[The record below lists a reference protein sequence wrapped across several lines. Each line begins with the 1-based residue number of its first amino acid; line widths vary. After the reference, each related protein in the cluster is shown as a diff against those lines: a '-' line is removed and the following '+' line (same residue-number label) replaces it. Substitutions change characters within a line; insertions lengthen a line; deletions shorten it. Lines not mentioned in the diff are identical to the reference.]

1 MPTPNIIQHLS
12 QDPMLA
18 RIIPDIELPTINSNP
33 DVFNALIKSVV
44 SQQLSTKAA
53 ATIYQRFLLLFEQ
66 GYATPQ
72 EILALDP
79 EVLRATGF
87 SRQKS
92 SYVAEIARFFSEG
105 ATAYDWHSMPDQ
117 DIVHELTQIKG
128 IGVWTVQMILI
139 FHLGRPDVFPID
151 DLGIQQSMAT
161 LYQLPTDKRGLKTQM
176 QICAAQWQPWRS
188 YASRYL
194 WKWRDNLST
203 VSK

>member
-1 MPTPNIIQHLS
+1 M
-12 QDPMLA
+12 
-18 RIIPDIELPTINSNP
+18 
-33 DVFNALIKSVV
+33 V

-66 GYATPQ
+66 GHATPQ

-92 SYVAEIARFFSEG
+92 SYVMEIARFFSEG
-105 ATAYDWHSMPDQ
+105 ATSYDWHSMPDQ

-161 LYQLPTDKRGLKTQM
+161 LYQLPTDKRGLKAQM
-176 QICAAQWQPWRS
+176 QIRAAQWQPWRS